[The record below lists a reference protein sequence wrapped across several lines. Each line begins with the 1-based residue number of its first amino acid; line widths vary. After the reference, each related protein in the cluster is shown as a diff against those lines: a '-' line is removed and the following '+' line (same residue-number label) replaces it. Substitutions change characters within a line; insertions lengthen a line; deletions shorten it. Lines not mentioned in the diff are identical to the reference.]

1 MSEGHSTVGSISGFL
16 TEDHRCLE
24 RLLDRA
30 GAQAGEIEPISY
42 EQFRAGLL
50 RHIGMEE
57 KILFPAIQRVQQ
69 GRAESS
75 LVSSLAP
82 ALAQL
87 RLEHG
92 ALAALLMPSPT
103 TEVLATIRE
112 ILRRHDEIEERP
124 GGLYALG
131 DKALIKEAEQILSA
145 LRAAPAV
152 TLMPH
157 SDSPAVTTTLHR
169 ALARAGYRLGGARTE
184 PEKEEARS
192 ADPPGFRS

>member
-1 MSEGHSTVGSISGFL
+1 MSEGHSAVGAISGFL
-16 TEDHRCLE
+16 TEDHRRLE

-57 KILFPAIQRVQQ
+57 KILFPAIQRAQH
-69 GRAESS
+69 GRIHPT
-75 LVSSLAP
+75 LATP
-82 ALAQL
+82 LAQL

-103 TEVLATIRE
+103 AAVLATIRE
-112 ILRRHDEIEERP
+112 ILERHDEIEERP
-124 GGLYALG
+124 GGFYALG
-131 DKALIKEAEQILSA
+131 DEALIKEVEQILSA

-152 TLMPH
+152 KLMPH

-169 ALARAGYRLGGARTE
+169 ALARAGYRLGGARAE
-184 PEKEEARS
+184 PEEEQV
-192 ADPPGFRS
+192 